1 MSESSH
7 PFYKILFTT
16 LFCGLLVYGVFNTRF
31 LIKGPELVLAE
42 IAPKESLIQTD
53 SSHFV
58 LKGTVTHSTFIS
70 INDRPITIDEEGN
83 FAERFLL
90 SDSINTINILARDK
104 FGKETQREL
113 KIVYTGISDS
123 LAALTKVFETEVENF
138 LPEDE
143 QTETETEE
151 TGELEIIEEIPTTIT
166 TTTPSDEIMQE
177 ETSSEVE

>member
-7 PFYKILFTT
+7 PFYKILFT
-16 LFCGLLVYGVFNTRF
+16 LFFCALLVYGVFNTRF

-58 LKGTVTHSTFIS
+58 LKGTVTHSSFIS

-90 SDSINTINILARDK
+90 SDSINAITILARDK

-113 KIVYTGISDS
+113 KVVYTGISDS
-123 LAALTKVFETEVENF
+123 LASISDVFEAEA
-138 LPEDE
+138 
-143 QTETETEE
+143 EE
-151 TGELEIIEEIPTTIT
+151 E
-166 TTTPSDEIMQE
+166 
-177 ETSSEVE
+177 